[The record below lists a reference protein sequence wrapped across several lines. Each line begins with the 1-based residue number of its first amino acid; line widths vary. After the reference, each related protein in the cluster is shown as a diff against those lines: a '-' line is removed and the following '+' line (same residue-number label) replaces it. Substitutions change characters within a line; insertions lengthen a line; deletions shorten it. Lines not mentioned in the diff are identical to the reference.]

1 MLDDYFEVLNGCLP
15 EYLITGV
22 SNLMMTSKYFP
33 KPSEILQAHE
43 NAMLEAVEVRTGKGN
58 ANKVN

>member
-1 MLDDYFEVLNGCLP
+1 VLNGCLP

-58 ANKVN
+58 ANKYS